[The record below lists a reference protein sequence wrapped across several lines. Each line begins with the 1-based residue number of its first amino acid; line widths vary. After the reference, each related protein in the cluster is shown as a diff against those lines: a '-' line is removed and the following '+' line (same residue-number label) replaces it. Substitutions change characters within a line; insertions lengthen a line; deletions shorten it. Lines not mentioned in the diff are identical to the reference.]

1 MLWRFEFFVQGK
13 HLETVLASVSGIA
26 VNMQPP
32 QPVANGVVETVRG
45 VKKIKAKHE
54 GTTIVGQVVAW
65 AASLSPDTVISSAQ
79 ILEKAISLG
88 GSDSGSTY
96 YTNALLDSGALKRR
110 SRGVFVRTKK
120 EG

>member
-32 QPVANGVVETVRG
+32 QPVANGVVETVKG

-54 GTTIVGQVVAW
+54 GNTIVGQIISW
-65 AASLSPDTVISSAQ
+65 ATSLTPDTVVGTPQ
-79 ILEKAISLG
+79 IIQKSTELG
-88 GSDSGSTY
+88 GTSNGSTY
-96 YTNALLDSGALKRR
+96 YTDALLKSGVLKRR